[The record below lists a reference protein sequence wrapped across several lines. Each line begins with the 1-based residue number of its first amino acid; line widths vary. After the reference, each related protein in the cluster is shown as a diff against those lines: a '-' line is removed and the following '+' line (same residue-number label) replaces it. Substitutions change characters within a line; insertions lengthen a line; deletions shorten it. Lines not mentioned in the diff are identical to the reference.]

1 MHQMNV
7 YVNLLTCTFTFFAP
21 FIDLIAR
28 RETKQ
33 HKETRCKECSNT
45 DKKNVCVC
53 IITVLFFMIDQWLTC
68 NLSPRIWLDVH
79 KMWWR
84 WHCQG
89 TGWGVSRKT
98 TRQLLVRITWQNL
111 TKVKV
116 IKNSQHNKY
125 HQVKQKINDCL
136 HQKFHYM

>member
-1 MHQMNV
+1 MSV
-7 YVNLLTCTFTFFAP
+7 
-21 FIDLIAR
+21 
-28 RETKQ
+28 
-33 HKETRCKECSNT
+33 S
-45 DKKNVCVC
+45 C

-68 NLSPRIWLDVH
+68 NLSPRILLDVH

-116 IKNSQHNKY
+116 IKISQHNKY

-136 HQKFHYM
+136 HQKFHYMYLKLHQGPFGFATLKLIDLDVLDLIRHTSIPDLYV